1 MSNKKLTKNNHM
13 KQINFNNH
21 KNIITVCISVFR
33 ISWANSRK
41 KAPDSTP
48 IITVNGLPFHSLN
61 RDGKLD
67 KYEDYRL
74 STQDRIQD
82 LINKM
87 TDDER
92 QVCLESE
99 CRFDMAKF
107 ISGGFQGKVPGLQVG
122 HLN

>member
-1 MSNKKLTKNNHM
+1 MRNKSISTITKTSLL
-13 KQINFNNH
+13 FAL
-21 KNIITVCISVFR
+21 VFSG
-33 ISWANSRK
+33 ISWASNPEK

-48 IITVNGLPFHSLN
+48 IITVNGFTFSDLN

-87 TDDER
+87 TDDEKASM
-92 QVCLESE
+92 QSELE
-99 CRFDMAKF
+99 CPDLIWWKPNLFLVVFKVKF
-107 ISGGFQGKVPGLQVG
+107 PELQVG

>member
-1 MSNKKLTKNNHM
+1 
-13 KQINFNNH
+13 
-21 KNIITVCISVFR
+21 VFSG
-33 ISWANSRK
+33 ISWQATREK
-41 KAPDSTP
+41 KPQIVIDYNCKWFYFSD
-48 IITVNGLPFHSLN
+48 LN

-92 QVCLESE
+92 QVCSLE
-99 CRFDMAKF
+99 
-107 ISGGFQGKVPGLQVG
+107 
-122 HLN
+122 LNARI

>member
-1 MSNKKLTKNNHM
+1 
-13 KQINFNNH
+13 
-21 KNIITVCISVFR
+21 VFSG
-33 ISWANSRK
+33 ISWATAEK
-41 KAPDSTP
+41 KPQIVLDYNCKWFTFSD
-48 IITVNGLPFHSLN
+48 LN

-92 QVCLESE
+92 QVCSLESDAGLIWWKPNLFLVVFKVKFPG
-99 CRFDMAKF
+99 CRWD
-107 ISGGFQGKVPGLQVG
+107 I
-122 HLN
+122 

>member
-1 MSNKKLTKNNHM
+1 
-13 KQINFNNH
+13 
-21 KNIITVCISVFR
+21 VFSG
-33 ISWANSRK
+33 ISWATEK
-41 KAPDSTP
+41 KSPDSTP
-48 IITVNGLPFHSLN
+48 IITVNGFTFSDLN

-92 QVCLESE
+92 
-99 CRFDMAKF
+99 
-107 ISGGFQGKVPGLQVG
+107 GKYA
-122 HLN
+122 HWNRNARI